1 MSDWNKKQDQFD
13 LYTFQRRTL
22 PVLLGWA
29 AGSIVA
35 GGLWWRSSQ
44 QWLRGL
50 GSQFLGWGLIDGL
63 IALFGLRSA
72 IENTTKFGQGEI
84 SSTEMQTQTQ
94 RFERILWVNT
104 SLDIGYL
111 LFGGWFINR
120 ARGNDQ
126 RRGIGW
132 GIILQG
138 GFLFIWDLLLLLLLR
153 LKRNA
158 H

>member
-1 MSDWNKKQDQFD
+1 MNNSRKKQEQFD
-13 LYTFQRRTL
+13 LYAFQRRTL

-29 AGSIVA
+29 VGSIVA
-35 GGLWWRSSQ
+35 GGFWWRSSQ

-72 IENTTKFGQGEI
+72 RANATKYSQEEI
-84 SSTEMQTQTQ
+84 SKSEMHTQTQ
-94 RFERILWVNT
+94 RFEQILWANT
-104 SLDIGYL
+104 GLDIGYL
-111 LFGGWFINR
+111 LFGSWILNR

-126 RRGIGW
+126 RTGIGW
-132 GIILQG
+132 GIIFQG

-153 LKRNA
+153 SK
-158 H
+158 